1 MAVISVII
9 PIYNIERYLHRC
21 IESIILQTFN
31 DYECILVDDC
41 SPDGCPAICDEYAA
55 KDRRFRVIH
64 KAQNEGLPKARKTG
78 LEIASGEYIMY
89 IDGDDWIENTMLK
102 TMYGEAV
109 AGNYDIVSG
118 GISCD
123 GFPAGF
129 HHTIVEMNNFDKIQT
144 LKTMIHYS
152 NWNVC
157 GKLIKRDL
165 FCGIK
170 FPEFQNAEDAV
181 ITLQLVYYADKIIF
195 SPLKYY
201 HYCFNNL
208 SISYLH
214 NLRRKNNEAY
224 NNFKIIVDFFEEK
237 YGKEICLLE
246 PELSDKINYLKYAL
260 IRYADIK
267 KQKDFFELHPQSKN
281 FIFKGNLSPLIKGML
296 FLCSNNIFMP
306 VKVLNY
312 IKPVKMA

>member
-1 MAVISVII
+1 MALISVII

-41 SPDGCPAICDEYAA
+41 SPDGCPAICDKYAA
-55 KDRRFRVIH
+55 KDGRFRVIH
-64 KAQNEGLPKARKTG
+64 KARNEGLPKARKAG
-78 LEIASGEYIMY
+78 LEIASGKYVMY

-102 TMYGEAV
+102 AMYEEA
-109 AGNYDIVSG
+109 ASGNYDIVSS

-123 GFPAGF
+123 GFPDGF
-129 HHTIVEMNNFDKIQT
+129 NHIIAEMNNLDKIQT
-144 LKTMIHYS
+144 IKTMIHYS
-152 NWNVC
+152 NWNVF

-165 FCGIK
+165 FRGIK

-181 ITLQLVYYADKIIF
+181 ITLQLVYYADKIVF
-195 SPLKYY
+195 SHLKYY
-201 HYCFNNL
+201 HYCYNNS
-208 SISYLH
+208 SISFLYSMRH
-214 NLRRKNNEAY
+214 KNKEAY
-224 NNFKIIVDFFEEK
+224 NNFKIIIDFFTKK
-237 YGKEICLLE
+237 YGKEICLLD

-267 KQKDFFELHPQSKN
+267 TQKDFFELYPQSKN
-281 FIFKGNLSPLIKGML
+281 FIFKGSLSPFIKGIL

-312 IKPVKMA
+312 IKSVKTA